1 MVSAFPSP
9 VGNYRNLLTSVLSV
23 IGFDDFFYLLSF
35 PCFDGGSDGLQERF
49 RRSLLSL
56 FPEQLP
62 IFRNLMNH
70 QSPCLVHIL
79 GGTSGTNY

>member
-9 VGNYRNLLTSVLSV
+9 VGNYRNLLMSVLSV
-23 IGFDDFFYLLSF
+23 IGFDDFFISSRFRALM
-35 PCFDGGSDGLQERF
+35 GESDGLQECF

-62 IFRNLMNH
+62 IFRDLMNH